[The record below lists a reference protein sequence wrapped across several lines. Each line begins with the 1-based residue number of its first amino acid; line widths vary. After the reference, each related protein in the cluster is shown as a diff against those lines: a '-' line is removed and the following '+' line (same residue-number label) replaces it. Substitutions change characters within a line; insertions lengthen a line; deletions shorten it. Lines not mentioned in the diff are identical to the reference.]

1 MNTEWK
7 MTEFKVEFET
17 YGDYKNTY
25 VGYVKFQNAEK
36 EAFTF
41 KLRDGMIQPFINLIC
56 GELALSANSLVERL
70 QISLGLKAAPVQQT
84 TSPAQNVPQNN
95 IVEEVAARFVRG

>member
-7 MTEFKVEFET
+7 MTEFKVEFEA
-17 YGDYKNTY
+17 YYEYKNTD
-25 VGYVKFQNAEK
+25 VGHVKFENKDK

-41 KLRDGMIQPFINLIC
+41 KLRDGMIQPFINLIA

-70 QISLGLKAAPVQQT
+70 QVSIGIKAAPVQHT
-84 TSPAQNVPQNN
+84 TTA
-95 IVEEVAARFVRG
+95 